1 VSLRRPIEDTA
12 VLPDGR
18 TVVVWVGVPEDPY
31 IERAELD
38 TVALELRI
46 DGEAFATVSTV
57 LDVDDES
64 EGREL
69 VREVKAGLTSGEL
82 SPTAEALEPLADRL
96 R

>member
-18 TVVVWVGVPEDPY
+18 TVLVWVGVPEDPY

-46 DGEAFATVSTV
+46 DGQAVATVSTV

-64 EGREL
+64 EAREL
-69 VREVKAGLTSGEL
+69 MREVTAALTSGEL
-82 SPTAEALEPLADRL
+82 PPTAEAVEPLADRL

>member
-1 VSLRRPIEDTA
+1 VSLRRPVEDTA

-18 TVVVWVGVPEDPY
+18 TVLVWVGVPEDPY

-46 DGEAFATVSTV
+46 DGEAVATVTTV
-57 LDVDDES
+57 LDVDDEG
-64 EGREL
+64 EAREL
-69 VREVKAGLTSGEL
+69 VREATAKLASGEL
-82 SPTAEALEPLADRL
+82 PPTAEALEPLANRL